1 MLSTLLKWTLILES
15 LEARETGRTGRA
27 YRDSGGSVRFFNESA
42 LWPLEVLAAIWG
54 GRTPAC
60 NQLSPI
66 PGHSP
71 YVIHI
76 LVEVLGK
83 KAGGRLSV
91 IGTYEHEDKV
101 VGFSVIL

>member
-15 LEARETGRTGRA
+15 LEAPETGRA

-42 LWPLEVLAAIWG
+42 LWPLEVLAVWG